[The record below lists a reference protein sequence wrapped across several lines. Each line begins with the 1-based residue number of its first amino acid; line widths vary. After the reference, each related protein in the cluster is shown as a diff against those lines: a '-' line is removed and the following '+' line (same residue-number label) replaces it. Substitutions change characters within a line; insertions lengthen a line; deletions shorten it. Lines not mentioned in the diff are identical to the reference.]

1 MSWDGG
7 QCGMDAE
14 KERDAGNSKKR
25 ASDDEYDEEYDKGKV
40 GKILVVHAEGCTF
53 GERPKSWALDCETSY
68 LFQVSSNIFSNIKQ
82 Y

>member
-1 MSWDGG
+1 
-7 QCGMDAE
+7 MDVE

-53 GERPKSWALDCETSY
+53 GERPKS
-68 LFQVSSNIFSNIKQ
+68 
-82 Y
+82 

>member
-53 GERPKSWALDCETSY
+53 GVMSAWLLNFTFVPSFK
-68 LFQVSSNIFSNIKQ
+68 
-82 Y
+82 